1 MVGVGIAWA
10 SILSMPYAMLSGA
23 LPPERMGVY
32 MGVFNFFIVI
42 PEITAALTFQPLVK
56 YVFNNNPL
64 YVVMLGGVCLLVAAA
79 LTLLLVRE
87 APDPAPTGAV
97 IRGDQHEPLT
107 TQGTAQPV
115 PSTGLVDNKG

>member
-1 MVGVGIAWA
+1 
-10 SILSMPYAMLSGA
+10 
-23 LPPERMGVY
+23 MGVY

-56 YVFNNNPL
+56 NVFNNNPL

-79 LTLLLVRE
+79 LTVLLVRE
-87 APDPAPTGAV
+87 VDERVPVGAV
-97 IRGDQHEPLT
+97 LRGDEHEPLT

-115 PSTGLVDNKG
+115 PSTGLVEGGE

>member
-1 MVGVGIAWA
+1 
-10 SILSMPYAMLSGA
+10 
-23 LPPERMGVY
+23 MGVY

-79 LTLLLVRE
+79 LTLLLVKE
-87 APDPAPTGAV
+87 APEGAPTGAV